1 MLSTSTYSLTLGVQQ
16 GGIAVKKF
24 NVCVIGLGM
33 IGETHVKAFAELKRE
48 GYVDTIGILTS
59 SPSKAEHYR
68 NIYGCKV
75 YTSLNEI
82 ARDSTIDVVSIATPH
97 YLHHGQAMLF
107 MEYGKHVI
115 VEKPI
120 AISVVAAKEMI
131 SKARKKGVK
140 LGVVFQHRYA
150 DDVKQLKKYLDDG
163 VLGNIH
169 YIRAEVMWWREE
181 STYYL
186 RDEVA
191 RSWRGMWS
199 TEGGGIMINQAIHTV
214 DLVQWF
220 SRSVAEE
227 VYGHIDNLMHPSINV
242 EDIGIALIKFR
253 DRIYASLTASL
264 CTRPSSYQYTK
275 IKIFGSKGFAELY
288 NDELRVLKSDTGI
301 DIDKPL
307 TSLSETLKVH
317 HELHTRL
324 FRDFLIALK
333 EDREFPING
342 EEGLKSL
349 EIVRALYISST
360 TKQPIKLPLH
370 QQIVA

>member
-1 MLSTSTYSLTLGVQQ
+1 M
-16 GGIAVKKF
+16 KKF
-24 NVCVIGLGM
+24 NVGVIGLGM

-59 SPSKAEHYR
+59 SSSKAEHYR
-68 NIYGCKV
+68 SIYGCKV
-75 YTSLNEI
+75 YTSLSEI
-82 ARDSTIDVVSIATPH
+82 ARDNTIDVVSIATPH

-115 VEKPI
+115 VEKPM
-120 AISVVAAKEMI
+120 AVSVTAAKEMI
-131 SKARKKGVK
+131 SKAKKKGVK
-140 LGVVFQHRYA
+140 LGVIFQHRYA
-150 DDVKQLKKYLDDG
+150 DDVKQLKRYLDNG
-163 VLGNIH
+163 LLGDIH
-169 YIRAEVMWWREE
+169 YIQAEVMWWREE
-181 STYYL
+181 LTYYL

-199 TEGGGIMINQAIHTV
+199 TEGGGVMINQAIHTV

-220 SRSVAEE
+220 SCSVAEE
-227 VYGHIDNLMHPSINV
+227 VYGYIDNLMHPSINV
-242 EDIGIALIKFR
+242 EDIGIALIKFKNKV
-253 DRIYASLTASL
+253 YASMVASL
-264 CTRPSSYQYTK
+264 CTRPPSYQYTK

-288 NDELRVLKSDTGI
+288 NDELRVLKSDVGI
-301 DIDKPL
+301 DIDKTL
-307 TSLSETLKVH
+307 TPIPETLKIQ

-324 FRDFLIALK
+324 FKDFLIALR
-333 EDREFPING
+333 EDRDFPING

-370 QQIVA
+370 NQIIA